1 MKEAAEA
8 EGFYSDMKAE
18 YDAML
23 AKVTPSKERDM
34 EKFKPEIMDL
44 LANEIVSR
52 YYYQN
57 GRAEQAFQDDRDIT
71 KALEVLQNKKEYNT
85 ILGF

>member
-1 MKEAAEA
+1 M
-8 EGFYSDMKAE
+8 
-18 YDAML
+18 
-23 AKVTPSKERDM
+23 TPSKERDL

-57 GRAEQAFQDDRDIT
+57 GRAEQAFQEDRDIK
-71 KALEVLQNKKEYNT
+71 KAIEVLQNKKEYNT